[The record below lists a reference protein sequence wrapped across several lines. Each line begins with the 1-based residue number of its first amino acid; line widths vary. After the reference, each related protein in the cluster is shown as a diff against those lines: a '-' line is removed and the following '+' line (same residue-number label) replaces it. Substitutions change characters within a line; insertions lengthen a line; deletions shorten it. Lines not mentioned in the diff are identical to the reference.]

1 MDIKLK
7 PCPFCGGE
15 AKVGDYMLYASSGKH
30 IKCTR
35 CSARSGFYLID
46 SPKVDF
52 TKKLD
57 ESTRYTEEQAIE
69 KAAEDW
75 NRRAASNGVA
85 LYIKDLTDGT
95 VRKYGTDCHDA
106 LLICDG
112 VLQYENFQN
121 GDGSPTGY
129 CFCHEDGETNWI
141 PEGAV
146 DEERYVHIGIIE

>member
-15 AKVGDYMLYASSGKH
+15 ATVFVSSEGGVFVICMKCQTRTKTLFDSLAYNKPTNAVGKV
-30 IKCTR
+30 
-35 CSARSGFYLID
+35 
-46 SPKVDF
+46 
-52 TKKLD
+52 
-57 ESTRYTEEQAIE
+57 IE
-69 KAAEDW
+69 AW
-75 NRRAASNGVA
+75 NTRAASDGVE

-112 VLQYENFQN
+112 VLEYENFQN

-129 CFCHEDGETNWI
+129 CFCYEDGETNWI